1 MKKMGHSVLW
11 CALAAS
17 GLLLTASAAVAAP
30 SNAKAISPS
39 PALVQALQARGVI
52 PAGATEAEA
61 LGILQTYLQTKL
73 GHGEDRE
80 NPLAAAGLREGE
92 KTGKPKSNHGR
103 VMRPNNK
110 RFDNVVTLL
119 VEFAGTDNGV
129 KVGPLHNQIPQ
140 PPQWDNTTFWV
151 QDFNTGHY
159 QHMLFDMNPSARSMS
174 TFYLEQSGGT
184 YTVDGQ
190 VYGWVAVPHSEW
202 WYGADSA
209 DGGIDNGNGPVWRVV
224 RDAVAQ
230 ACQVPWKQFDA
241 EDPNDLDGDGNFLEP
256 DGYVDHIQ
264 LVHAGMGQEAGGG
277 AEGDDAI
284 WAHSWWAAYGTHGPG
299 YGGVPTCDP
308 DVWVGPYTIN
318 PEDGTIGVFTH
329 EFGHDLGLPDL
340 YDTQYTGEASTGFW
354 TLMSSG
360 SWLGCPGE
368 ALGTCPA
375 AMGAWEKWVLG
386 WLEPTVV
393 VPGETMSNVVLK
405 KSTAAGTKGKVI
417 QVQLPAYTYETY
429 VNEPYSGDWEWYSG
443 QGDMLNQTLTREVEL
458 PAGAALSFWTWFDIE
473 QDWDYGFV
481 EVSADGGAT
490 WATVPGNLTTN
501 HDPSGNNSE
510 GNGITGTTG
519 WVQGHFDLGAWGGA
533 TVLLRFRYET
543 DQAVQGLGWAIDDIT
558 VGSLFD
564 DVESGN
570 LGWTTQGWAPFEG
583 AATLSANHYYMV
595 EWRTPAGFDVSMSN
609 LYNFVGSGYTE
620 FFSAQPG
627 MLVWYRNTRYQ
638 DNWVGLHPWEGGWT
652 VVDAHP
658 DLVLADD
665 LTWLSNAIFT
675 PDPNLGFPYSTRI
688 QIADATFGL
697 QSTPAQPVSNMYGLY
712 TSSGLPELPAVPT
725 FDDSR
730 SYVDAR
736 WAPWFYAPGYG
747 GYIRNAISSAATPT
761 YGLRMTVVDELPG
774 AGRVSVDFSGYSPN

>member
-17 GLLLTASAAVAAP
+17 GLLLTASTAMAAP

-73 GHGEDRE
+73 GHGEDKE

-92 KTGKPKSNHGR
+92 KKGKPKNNHGR

-110 RFDNVVTLL
+110 RFDNIVTLL
-119 VEFAGTDNGV
+119 VEFAGADNGV
-129 KVGPLHNQIPQ
+129 NVGPLHNQIPQ
-140 PPQWDNTTFWV
+140 PPPWDNTTFWV

-224 RDAVAQ
+224 QDAVAQ
-230 ACQVPWKQFDA
+230 ACQVPWKQFDT

-277 AEGDDAI
+277 DQGDDAI

-340 YDTQYTGEASTGFW
+340 
-354 TLMSSG
+354 
-360 SWLGCPGE
+360 
-368 ALGTCPA
+368 
-375 AMGAWEKWVLG
+375 
-386 WLEPTVV
+386 
-393 VPGETMSNVVLK
+393 
-405 KSTAAGTKGKVI
+405 
-417 QVQLPAYTYETY
+417 
-429 VNEPYSGDWEWYSG
+429 
-443 QGDMLNQTLTREVEL
+443 
-458 PAGAALSFWTWFDIE
+458 
-473 QDWDYGFV
+473 
-481 EVSADGGAT
+481 
-490 WATVPGNLTTN
+490 
-501 HDPSGNNSE
+501 
-510 GNGITGTTG
+510 
-519 WVQGHFDLGAWGGA
+519 
-533 TVLLRFRYET
+533 
-543 DQAVQGLGWAIDDIT
+543 
-558 VGSLFD
+558 
-564 DVESGN
+564 
-570 LGWTTQGWAPFEG
+570 
-583 AATLSANHYYMV
+583 
-595 EWRTPAGFDVSMSN
+595 
-609 LYNFVGSGYTE
+609 
-620 FFSAQPG
+620 
-627 MLVWYRNTRYQ
+627 
-638 DNWVGLHPWEGGWT
+638 
-652 VVDAHP
+652 
-658 DLVLADD
+658 
-665 LTWLSNAIFT
+665 
-675 PDPNLGFPYSTRI
+675 
-688 QIADATFGL
+688 
-697 QSTPAQPVSNMYGLY
+697 
-712 TSSGLPELPAVPT
+712 
-725 FDDSR
+725 
-730 SYVDAR
+730 
-736 WAPWFYAPGYG
+736 
-747 GYIRNAISSAATPT
+747 
-761 YGLRMTVVDELPG
+761 
-774 AGRVSVDFSGYSPN
+774 